1 MRRGDPDHLPRR
13 TRAAHI
19 LLVLIG
25 SASTTALAAPPP
37 VLPPSYPHLFISPA
51 GEPFR
56 GKGDEDQMLRWFRQ
70 ADRDHDGKL
79 FPAEFAA
86 DAQQFFKLLDQNG
99 DGAIAGAEIDRYEYD
114 LAPEISGLRP
124 EDARPDGPPQGQQ
137 PGKRPNKKTRKA
149 MAARASL
156 QGASRY
162 GILDIPEP
170 VTSPDADM
178 NGRVTSDE
186 YLAAINQRFALL
198 DTDKN
203 GNLTF
208 EELPKLDEPP
218 ARGR

>member
-1 MRRGDPDHLPRR
+1 MRRIAPV
-13 TRAAHI
+13 
-19 LLVLIG
+19 LLALIG
-25 SASTTALAAPPP
+25 GAAMPAGGAPPP
-37 VLPPSYPHLFISPA
+37 PAPPIYPHLFISPS

-70 ADRDHDGKL
+70 ADRDHDGRVS
-79 FPAEFAA
+79 PSEFAA
-86 DAQQFFKLLDQNG
+86 DAQRFFRLLDQNG

-114 LAPEISGLRP
+114 IAPEISGLRP
-124 EDARPDGPPQGQQ
+124 EGAKSDGPARPQ
-137 PGKRPNKKTRKA
+137 PAAKRPDKKTRKA

-178 NGRVTSDE
+178 NGRVTSGE

-198 DTDKN
+198 DTDKD
-203 GNLTF
+203 GMLTF
-208 EELPKLDEPP
+208 AELPKLDGLPVR
-218 ARGR
+218 AR